1 MRTTPPFRTHR
12 IGLRNA
18 RWMLAASLACALAA
32 QAEEPISTD
41 RPDFVE
47 SSDVMGTGRWQVET
61 GLQSERTRA
70 DGLESRTTTTPLLLR
85 LGVGHALELRLETDG
100 AIRTRSTDTT
110 TGATQTEH
118 GTSDVSLGVKWRM
131 RDGDEA
137 QGTPAIAWLVHVD
150 VDSGSRAFRGQ
161 GLRPSLRVVAEWEL
175 PQDVSVGVMPGLLY
189 DKDDDGRR
197 FTSGL
202 LAVTVSKALAPAWH
216 AFAELAGEDLGARP
230 RRQPVQFFD
239 MGVTW
244 LVTESLQLDASV
256 TRGLGSAAPDLAWG
270 VGLSMRF

>member
-1 MRTTPPFRTHR
+1 MRTIAPFQTRGIR
-12 IGLRNA
+12 LRGA
-18 RWMLAASLACALAA
+18 RWMLGASLACALAA
-32 QAEEPISTD
+32 HAEEPISTD

-47 SSDVMGTGRWQVET
+47 SSDVMAAGRWQVET
-61 GLQSERTRA
+61 GLQSERTR
-70 DGLESRTTTTPLLLR
+70 DPGLELRTTTTPLLLR

-100 AIRTRSTDTT
+100 AIRTRSTDTA
-110 TGATQTEH
+110 TGATQSEH

-137 QGTPAIAWLVHVD
+137 QATPAIAWLVHVD

-175 PQDVSVGVMPGLLY
+175 PQDMSVGVMPGLLY

-202 LAVTVSKALAPAWH
+202 LAVTLSKALAPAWH

-230 RRQPVQFFD
+230 HRQPLQFFD
-239 MGVTW
+239 MGLTW
-244 LVTESLQLDASV
+244 LVTESLQLDTSV
-256 TRGLGSAAPDLAWG
+256 TRGLSSAAPDLAWG
-270 VGLSMRF
+270 VGLSIRF

>member
-1 MRTTPPFRTHR
+1 MRPIPLFRT
-12 IGLRNA
+12 LQA
-18 RWMLAASLACALAA
+18 PWLLATCLACAPAA
-32 QAEEPISTD
+32 HADEPISTD

-47 SSDVMGTGRWQVET
+47 SSDVMDAGRWQVET
-61 GLQSERTRA
+61 GLQSERTRTGGQ
-70 DGLESRTTTTPLLLR
+70 DLRTTTTPLLLR

-100 AIRTRSTDTT
+100 AIRTRSTDTA
-110 TGATQTEH
+110 TGATQNER
-118 GTSDVSLGVKWRM
+118 GYADLSLGVKWRM

-137 QGTPAIAWLVHVD
+137 RGTPAIAWLAHVD

-189 DKDDDGRR
+189 DKDDDGHR

-202 LAVTVSKALAPAWH
+202 LAVTVSKPLSPGWH
-216 AFAELAGEDLGARP
+216 GFVELGGEDLGVRP
-230 RRQPVQFFD
+230 RREPVQFFD
-239 MGVTW
+239 MGLTW
-244 LVTESLQLDASV
+244 LLTDSLQLDASV
-256 TRGLGSAAPDLAWG
+256 TRGLSSAAPDLAWG